1 LDWDC
6 IFAQLKR
13 FYRCSKAEF
22 KDMTLHEVFQLME
35 DGEKLINIESGEKK
49 PGSTLSI
56 EDKKN
61 LIKRAKERRIKL
73 PRKGF

>member
-1 LDWDC
+1 MDWDY

-22 KDMTLHEVFQLME
+22 GDMTLHEIFQLME

-49 PGSTLSI
+49 PGSALSI
-56 EDKKN
+56 EEKKN
-61 LIKRAKERRIKL
+61 LIKRAKEKGIKL